1 MTQLKFQPSMLHEQ
15 VFLPDKKVI
24 IELVTT
30 LSLEW
35 IDINSCNV
43 INWEW
48 ISILNFDSDKPNEKS
63 FYGSKFNETD
73 CSYDN
78 LVKKGLIDR
87 RYDGIGIKTYQWSQ
101 NHYEWNIFSPPFA
114 FSRPKCDFFCVKDPN
129 IIDF

>member
-1 MTQLKFQPSMLHEQ
+1 MTQLKLQPSMLHEQ
-15 VFLPDKKVI
+15 VFLPDKKMI
-24 IELVTT
+24 IELVTP

-48 ISILNFDSDKPNEKS
+48 ISILNLDFYSDKPNKKS

-78 LVKKGLIDR
+78 LDKKGLIDR
-87 RYDGIGIKTYQWSQ
+87 RYDGIGIRSYGSY
-101 NHYEWNIFSPPFA
+101 YEWNIFSPPFSL
-114 FSRPKCDFFCVKDPN
+114 FRPKCDFFCVKDPN
-129 IIDF
+129 IRL

>member
-1 MTQLKFQPSMLHEQ
+1 M
-15 VFLPDKKVI
+15 
-24 IELVTT
+24 ELVTQ

-48 ISILNFDSDKPNEKS
+48 ITNYNFESQFDKPNEKS

-87 RYDGIGIKTYQWSQ
+87 RYDGIGIETYTWSQ
-101 NHYEWNIFSPPFA
+101 HYYEWNIYNPA
-114 FSRPKCDFFCVKDPN
+114 FHHVRPKCDFFCVKDPN
-129 IIDF
+129 IRF